1 MLPGLLELVDRDKL
15 HTYVDETG
23 KSGVKGWARVKGAL
37 QHLENEYPAS
47 TQRSTLSYLP
57 PSPFLRSL

>member
-1 MLPGLLELVDRDKL
+1 MDRDKL